1 MTFSLG
7 RTIDLCTRSAHC
19 SPADVSGG
27 FAMWSNPVIVVLL
40 LSSIYAMPLGLF
52 ILVFRMVDD

>member
-19 SPADVSGG
+19 SPVDVKGG
-27 FAMWSNPVIVVLL
+27 FAMWSNPVIVVSL

>member
-7 RTIDLCTRSAHC
+7 RTIDLCTRSAHF
-19 SPADVSGG
+19 SPVDVKGG